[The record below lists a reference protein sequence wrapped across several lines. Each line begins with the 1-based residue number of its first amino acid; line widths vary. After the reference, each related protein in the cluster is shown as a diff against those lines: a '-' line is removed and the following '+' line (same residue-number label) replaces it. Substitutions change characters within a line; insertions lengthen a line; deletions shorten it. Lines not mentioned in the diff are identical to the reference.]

1 MSSNRKANTF
11 LKECMSD
18 ALIKLMETKEFSKIT
33 IHEIAEAAGVNR
45 STWFRNF
52 PDKETA
58 LTFKLVQLWSRWTRE
73 HGIHGHSKYTV
84 ENAHDFLCYCYH
96 NRQLL
101 SLIIESNQHTA
112 IYEAFYQIMKP
123 QFDNNA
129 TECYQSRF
137 YSYGLFGL
145 LGEWNRRNYQATP
158 EEMTAIFFDFIQ

>member
-1 MSSNRKANTF
+1 MMYLSIGNDMAVRDSS
-11 LKECMSD
+11 
-18 ALIKLMETKEFSKIT
+18 LIGIFDLDNAT
-33 IHEIAEAAGVNR
+33 
-45 STWFRNF
+45 
-52 PDKETA
+52 
-58 LTFKLVQLWSRWTRE
+58 WSRWTRE

-101 SLIIESNQHTA
+101 SLIIASNQHTA

>member
-1 MSSNRKANTF
+1 MSSNQKANTF

-33 IHEIAEAAGVNR
+33 INEIAEAAGVNR

-101 SLIIESNQHTA
+101 SLIIESNQHAA
-112 IYEAFYQIMKP
+112 IYEAFYQIM
-123 QFDNNA
+123 
-129 TECYQSRF
+129 
-137 YSYGLFGL
+137 
-145 LGEWNRRNYQATP
+145 
-158 EEMTAIFFDFIQ
+158 